1 MSATTLSIGDLLREW
16 RQRRH
21 LSQLALAC
29 EAEISPRH
37 LSFVETGRA
46 QPSRE
51 MVLRLAERLDVPLRD
66 RNALLMAAGFAP
78 VYRERPLDDPAL
90 AAARSAIDIVLAGHE
105 PYPALAIDRHWHLV
119 ASNRALMPLLTGVAR
134 HLLAPPVNVLRL
146 SLHPEGVLPRI
157 VNAGEWRAHILER
170 LRRQVGSTGDA
181 TLRSLLDELRRYP
194 APAEDARTSAF
205 EPGGV
210 LVPLTIRT
218 AAGDLSFVSTTTV
231 FGTPMDVTLSEL
243 AIESFFPADPA
254 TADRLRQL
262 AGAADNLR
270 GRSDAGE
277 G

>member
-1 MSATTLSIGDLLREW
+1 
-16 RQRRH
+16 
-21 LSQLALAC
+21 
-29 EAEISPRH
+29 
-37 LSFVETGRA
+37 
-46 QPSRE
+46 

>member
-1 MSATTLSIGDLLREW
+1 MSATTVSIGDLLREW

-243 AIESFFPADPA
+243 AIESFLPADPA

>member
-1 MSATTLSIGDLLREW
+1 MTATTVSIGDLLREW

-66 RNALLMAAGFAP
+66 RNALLLAAGFAP

-170 LRRQVGSTGDA
+170 LRRQVGSTGDN
-181 TLRSLLDELRRYP
+181 TLRSLFDELRRYP
-194 APAEDARTSAF
+194 APAEEARTSAF

-231 FGTPMDVTLSEL
+231 FGSPMDVTLSEL
-243 AIESFFPADPA
+243 AIESFFPADPV

-270 GRSDAGE
+270 GRSDAVE